1 VSRFTAKLLILFLF
15 IVFQNKQ
22 IYAYEASSTSSA
34 VVSATILS
42 TSFSP
47 PILIAPNADSTTNNA
62 REPLVWKRPSPLPS
76 TPLHHYDV
84 YLDGAVFAYSVSDSI
99 TTPQTYYFYTV
110 TRDGDTFYL
119 NFLTDLSQGY
129 HTWSVTAYDT
139 FQTNAASE
147 TRTFYVDSISPFI
160 KLEKVDR
167 QTLNWDTANPS
178 SIPAI
183 EKRSLTV
190 TTSSPLLKGSVE
202 PYANMEIILM
212 CPQNI
217 PVKCQNQSWEGNYP
231 TGTWQHRFN
240 NLISGLIYTV
250 YITATDAGGNSTV
263 FPEFFLAHG
272 IVKPTPTATVTPI
285 ISPTPEIS
293 ISPVPEVTPE
303 IEVIPTP
310 YIPTPPASPTP
321 PLEAQ
326 LVKPKISIVASN
338 WFLLL
343 LVFGLP
349 LHLFMALLGTKTRIS
364 VIPKFLFI
372 LLFPFF
378 GKKEYQT
385 APFVAL
391 WMFDPDK
398 LDSPWQTKIADV
410 KGFYN
415 LTSPLLEKI
424 FVKMSCLGRFWKNT
438 IILGN
443 ILPSSCLFPI
453 LVDPQT
459 GQDRL
464 QKIIM
469 RLRSLPLIVACLSS
483 GYAMVV
489 APNYFYLI
497 YLYLSGQYAF
507 SEYLYPHLQ

>member
-1 VSRFTAKLLILFLF
+1 MSKFTTKLLLILLF
-15 IVFQNKQ
+15 VIFQNKHVF
-22 IYAYEASSTSSA
+22 AFDPNATGSS

-42 TSFSP
+42 TTFNP
-47 PILIAPNADSTTNNA
+47 PILVAPNADSTTNNT
-62 REPLVWKRPSPLPS
+62 REPFVWKRPSPLPS
-76 TPLHHYDV
+76 NPLHHYDV
-84 YLDGAVFAYSVSDSI
+84 YLDGTVFAYSVSDSI
-99 TTPQTYYFYTV
+99 TTPQTYYFYTLS
-110 TRDGDTFYL
+110 RDGDTFYL

-139 FQTNAASE
+139 FGTSAASE
-147 TRTFYVDSISPFI
+147 TRKFYVDSVSPFI

-167 QTLNWDTANPS
+167 QILNWDTSNPS

-183 EKRSLTV
+183 DKRSLTI
-190 TTSSPLLKGSVE
+190 TTASPLLKGKVE
-202 PYANMEIILM
+202 PYANMQIILL

-217 PVKCQNQSWEGNYP
+217 PAECQNQSWQGNYP

-240 NLISGLIYTV
+240 NLVRGLIYTV
-250 YITATDAGGNSTV
+250 FITATDAGGNSTI
-263 FPEFFLAHG
+263 FPEFYLAYG
-272 IVKPTPTATVTPI
+272 IVKPTPTATVTTA
-285 ISPTPEIS
+285 ISPTPDIS
-293 ISPVPEVTPE
+293 ISPSVTPE

-321 PLEAQ
+321 PLEAE
-326 LVKPKISIVASN
+326 LVKPKTGFVTSN
-338 WFLLL
+338 WFILL

-349 LHLFMALLGTKTRIS
+349 LHLLMALLGTKTQIS
-364 VIPKFLFI
+364 ILPKFLFI

-385 APFVAL
+385 APFTTL
-391 WMFDPDK
+391 LMFDPDK

-424 FVKMSCLGRFWKNT
+424 FVKMSCVGRFWKNT

-443 ILPSSCLFPI
+443 ILPSSCLLPI
-453 LVDPQT
+453 LADLQT

-469 RLRSLPLIVACLSS
+469 RLRSLPLIFACLSS
-483 GYAMVV
+483 GYAMIV

-497 YLYLSGQYAF
+497 YLYLSSQYAF